1 MSEILTVSFLTSVLT
16 AAIRAGT
23 PLLFALLGEIIAER
37 GGVLNLGIEGMMV
50 GGALAGFTGAFVFNS
65 IIMGFIFG
73 MIAGAV
79 LALVHGFLSISLK
92 AQQPVSGI
100 MLVLLGIGLTS
111 FLGKPMSGRSIAK
124 IGGFT
129 IPLLNRIPILG
140 PALFKQDILVYL
152 SIALVPVTWFL
163 LHRTRW
169 GLSVIAAGENPGAAD
184 TLGINVV
191 RVRYIITDEIA
202 ELRYRRAGSASA
214 DAALS
219 LYSAHL
225 GVFVPQEGKE
235 ANWSSSSTGNPIRE
249 RIDFL
254 KLLI

>member
-1 MSEILTVSFLTSVLT
+1 
-16 AAIRAGT
+16 
-23 PLLFALLGEIIAER
+23 
-37 GGVLNLGIEGMMV
+37 MV

-191 RVRYIITDEIA
+191 RVRYICVLLGGLLTGLGGAYLTLAYTPMWVDGMTA
-202 ELRYRRAGSASA
+202 GRGRLLGSAASSGRC
-214 DAALS
+214 LS
-219 LYSAHL
+219 LR
-225 GVFVPQEGKE
+225 G
-235 ANWSSSSTGNPIRE
+235 
-249 RIDFL
+249 D
-254 KLLI
+254 